1 MEEKRDNF
9 LFPDRI
15 YLNNSLFSLQQTG
28 GDHSELPKGINLK
41 NSLCSLQ
48 QAANL
53 VSPCSA
59 TAKWPTVHSSHG
71 ASCGKRNTTTA
82 ERHLSV
88 SRVLFSCLPMLPFRR
103 CHRVSC
109 SWARVCVRA
118 CVRWWTTVYEL
129 ALLFS
134 LVQFHLKL
142 SSVRLLARSAN
153 INSSSTATTHTR
165 RRPHNTFA
173 TVVRRCFCFL
183 VLFCWYSRLRYIKIS
198 RVAIKFA
205 RAKLHLKKE
214 KNQIKLNIKIKY
226 KQQKYKTFCRVYIVF
241 VSLSLTV

>member
-1 MEEKRDNF
+1 MDHF
-9 LFPDRI
+9 QFPDRI

-48 QAANL
+48 QAAQL

-59 TAKWPTVHSSHG
+59 SAKWPTVHSSHG

-82 ERHLSV
+82 KRHLSV

-103 CHRVSC
+103 CHCVSC

-173 TVVRRCFCFL
+173 TVVRRCFCFSRF
-183 VLFCWYSRLRYIKIS
+183 VLLIFSPQIYQNLESCNKVR
-198 RVAIKFA
+198 A
-205 RAKLHLKKE
+205 RQTPLKE
-214 KNQIKLNIKIKY
+214 GEESN
-226 KQQKYKTFCRVYIVF
+226 
-241 VSLSLTV
+241 